1 MQQVRRVLAYM
12 AGGLPMAV
20 NAAGTTERRHHHMQ
34 APNSQML
41 YQAQAKVTYRA
52 LETSR
57 KTRTEDTPGALSRA
71 ATAKS
76 VISSGNLSAV
86 SSRAPAFLL

>member
-1 MQQVRRVLAYM
+1 M

-34 APNSQML
+34 APTSQML
-41 YQAQAKVTYRA
+41 YQAQAKVTSIELLRLHGRHA
-52 LETSR
+52 R
-57 KTRTEDTPGALSRA
+57 KTRQARSV
-71 ATAKS
+71 AKS

>member
-34 APNSQML
+34 APTSQML

-57 KTRTEDTPGALSRA
+57 KTRTEASC
-71 ATAKS
+71 AKS
-76 VISSGNLSAV
+76 VISSGNLSAL